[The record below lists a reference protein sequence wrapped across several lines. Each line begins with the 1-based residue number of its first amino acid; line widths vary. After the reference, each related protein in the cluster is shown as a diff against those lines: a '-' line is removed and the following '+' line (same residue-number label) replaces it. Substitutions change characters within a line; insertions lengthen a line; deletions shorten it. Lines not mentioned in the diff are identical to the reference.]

1 MAELCSISFIAWASP
16 GPTKG
21 AYSVPAPSWFR
32 VEKRGGM
39 ERRKRQ
45 ERKERGRKGKRVRKE
60 SEMSRPTFLK
70 SSDSSVDDKI
80 K

>member
-1 MAELCSISFIAWASP
+1 
-16 GPTKG
+16 
-21 AYSVPAPSWFR
+21 
-32 VEKRGGM
+32 M